1 LGKLGELPAGENL
14 GLPKE
19 DVDQVNRISSVS
31 DEKTR
36 FRQRMDNNY
45 HGRLP
50 FLSANDAGRT
60 AERLRSIPE
69 YRDASM
75 VLVSLHP
82 SLRQAGLN
90 ALADRKKLVLP
101 TPGLQKGFVLIDPV
115 TVPPP
120 KRTMAVRPLLRNPFG
135 TKLSYQESLVPPID
149 LLICEGLFIGADG
162 TCMGDGNGHLDLQ
175 FAILSTL
182 GWLAVAPQVIALVD
196 DEQILPSVPAGP
208 TDVGVHCIVT
218 PRQVLRTGC
227 TRLPRCGIIWEA
239 FDRKQVRRNEA
250 LFYLSR
256 QEKALSDA
264 AQ

>member
-1 LGKLGELPAGENL
+1 MPVGQNL

-19 DVDQVNRISSVS
+19 EIDQVSRESSIA

-36 FRQRMDNNY
+36 FRQHMDSHY

-50 FLSANDAGRT
+50 FLSAKDAGRT

-82 SLRQAGLN
+82 GLRQAGLN
-90 ALADRKKLVLP
+90 VLADRKKLVLP

-120 KRTMAVRPLLRNPFG
+120 KRPMAVRPLLRNPFG

-149 LLICEGLFIGADG
+149 LLICEALFIGADG
-162 TCMGDGNGHLDLQ
+162 TRLGDGDGHLDLQ
-175 FAILSTL
+175 YAILAAL
-182 GWLAVAPQVIALVD
+182 GWMAAAPRVIALVD
-196 DEQILPSVPAGP
+196 DEQILPSVPVAQ

-227 TRLPRCGIIWEA
+227 TQLPRCGIVWA
-239 FDRKQVRRNEA
+239 ALNRKQMRRNEA

-256 QEKALSDA
+256 QEKVLFDTER
-264 AQ
+264 

>member
-1 LGKLGELPAGENL
+1 M

-19 DVDQVNRISSVS
+19 EVDQVNRASSVS

-36 FRQRMDNNY
+36 FRQHMDNNY
-45 HGRLP
+45 LGRLP

-90 ALADRKKLVLP
+90 VLADRKKLVLP

-120 KRTMAVRPLLRNPFG
+120 KRPMAVRPLLRNPFG

-149 LLICEGLFIGADG
+149 LIICEALFIGADG
-162 TCMGDGNGHLDLQ
+162 SRMGHGDGHLDLQ

-182 GWLAVAPQVIALVD
+182 GWLAATPRVIALVD
-196 DEQILPSVPAGP
+196 DEQILPSVPVGP

-218 PRQVLRTGC
+218 PHQVLRTGC
-227 TRLPRCGIIWEA
+227 THLPRCGIIWEA
-239 FDRKQVRRNEA
+239 LNRKQVRRNEA

-256 QEKALSDA
+256 QEKALSDT